1 MSVKLFLILLA
12 LSLNVQIWGMGV
24 DADISPAQ
32 VWFQKGEAC
41 YRDSNWIEALDNYS
55 KLVPIYKKEPLNDP
69 NLFARGFSSA
79 GNICQIEEQYIQAL
93 DYYILGLEASE
104 RAKNEA
110 LYDRCLGNIGN
121 IYMLFKDYETALL
134 YYDKGYNRCVA
145 NNDFDMQVKFLTNM
159 ISTYCYM
166 LQPDKAKECHQ
177 KLIKL
182 PVKDIE
188 MHTFYNLINQAL
200 IAQTEENY
208 SGAIYFHKQA
218 LEYACQRVLDERFVA
233 AEYRELS
240 NVYREKGEIMLAIE
254 CLRKSEEIAT
264 RKGYTMQMAEC
275 YKLLSQLY
283 GLNSDSVLANHYQ
296 ALYISFSDSINQRE
310 YNKVKN
316 KLVRY
321 EEQQNNTYIGKL
333 SDRINLQRWIIIVV
347 SVCFCI
353 VLVLIFFIVRQNKML
368 QRAYHTLF
376 NRNSELIDSDEKYK
390 QMQKKYLSVVE
401 LLKKC
406 RQVEEARES
415 KEVHAMDT
423 KEMENMGDKKLS
435 PALSTE
441 HTEKLLEDILR
452 VMEDGTYVFNP
463 DFSLNQLAKLVNSNT
478 KYVSWVIN
486 DTYNKNFRT
495 FINEYRIREASKR
508 LLNTEKYGSLTIQAI
523 AEDVGFKS
531 VTNFVVS
538 FKRNV
543 GITPSLYQKMARKEV
558 IIEEEEEG

>member
-1 MSVKLFLILLA
+1 M
-12 LSLNVQIWGMGV
+12 
-24 DADISPAQ
+24 
-32 VWFQKGEAC
+32 
-41 YRDSNWIEALDNYS
+41 
-55 KLVPIYKKEPLNDP
+55 
-69 NLFARGFSSA
+69 
-79 GNICQIEEQYIQAL
+79 
-93 DYYILGLEASE
+93 
-104 RAKNEA
+104 
-110 LYDRCLGNIGN
+110 
-121 IYMLFKDYETALL
+121 
-134 YYDKGYNRCVA
+134 
-145 NNDFDMQVKFLTNM
+145 
-159 ISTYCYM
+159 
-166 LQPDKAKECHQ
+166 
-177 KLIKL
+177 
-182 PVKDIE
+182 
-188 MHTFYNLINQAL
+188 
-200 IAQTEENY
+200 
-208 SGAIYFHKQA
+208 
-218 LEYACQRVLDERFVA
+218 
-233 AEYRELS
+233 
-240 NVYREKGEIMLAIE
+240 
-254 CLRKSEEIAT
+254 
-264 RKGYTMQMAEC
+264 
-275 YKLLSQLY
+275 
-283 GLNSDSVLANHYQ
+283 ANHYQ

-321 EEQQNNTYIGKL
+321 EEQQNNTYIGTL
-333 SDRINLQRWIIIVV
+333 SDRITLQRWIIIVV

-441 HTEKLLEDILR
+441 HTEKLLEDILK

>member
-1 MSVKLFLILLA
+1 
-12 LSLNVQIWGMGV
+12 
-24 DADISPAQ
+24 
-32 VWFQKGEAC
+32 
-41 YRDSNWIEALDNYS
+41 
-55 KLVPIYKKEPLNDP
+55 
-69 NLFARGFSSA
+69 
-79 GNICQIEEQYIQAL
+79 
-93 DYYILGLEASE
+93 
-104 RAKNEA
+104 
-110 LYDRCLGNIGN
+110 
-121 IYMLFKDYETALL
+121 
-134 YYDKGYNRCVA
+134 
-145 NNDFDMQVKFLTNM
+145 
-159 ISTYCYM
+159 
-166 LQPDKAKECHQ
+166 
-177 KLIKL
+177 
-182 PVKDIE
+182 
-188 MHTFYNLINQAL
+188 
-200 IAQTEENY
+200 
-208 SGAIYFHKQA
+208 
-218 LEYACQRVLDERFVA
+218 
-233 AEYRELS
+233 
-240 NVYREKGEIMLAIE
+240 MLAIE
-254 CLRKSEEIAT
+254 CLRKSEEIAA

-441 HTEKLLEDILR
+441 HTEKLLEDILK

-543 GITPSLYQKMARKEV
+543 GITPSLYQKMARKEE